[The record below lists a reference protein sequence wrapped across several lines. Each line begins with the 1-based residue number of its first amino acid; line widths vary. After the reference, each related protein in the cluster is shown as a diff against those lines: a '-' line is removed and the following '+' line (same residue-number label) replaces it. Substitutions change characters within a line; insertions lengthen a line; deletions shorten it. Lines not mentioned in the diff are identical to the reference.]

1 MYGSNTKSM
10 PNIAYH
16 LIVKKYFW
24 GEMRLGR
31 SSNIRTMPNIAY
43 NMLVRKHFWG
53 EMPWREYKYTEMCHV
68 TATVRSHLYQ
78 DCVDRVD
85 LKKENVLNFSGG

>member
-43 NMLVRKHFWG
+43 NMLVRKHF
-53 EMPWREYKYTEMCHV
+53 
-68 TATVRSHLYQ
+68 L
-78 DCVDRVD
+78 
-85 LKKENVLNFSGG
+85 GGDALA